1 MLIET
6 TMRYDPERDVVW
18 VWPDPGSHSPGP
30 RTTTIDE
37 VMEEDE
43 LAEDELIDACRDV
56 EDVFADVAARKRE
69 RDEIDDD
76 GHVVITS
83 VDI

>member
-1 MLIET
+1 MKTET
-6 TMRYDPERDVVW
+6 TMRYVPDRDVVW
-18 VWPDPGSHSPGP
+18 VWPDPGSHFLGP
-30 RTTTIDE
+30 RTTTEE

-69 RDEIDDD
+69 RGEIDAD
-76 GHVVITS
+76 GHVEITS

>member
-1 MLIET
+1 MLIKT

-18 VWPDPGSHSPGP
+18 VQSDPDSHFPGP
-30 RTTTIDE
+30 RTTEEMTE
-37 VMEEDE
+37 EMMEEDE
-43 LAEDELIDACRDV
+43 LA

-69 RDEIDDD
+69 RGEIDAD
-76 GHVVITS
+76 GHIVITS